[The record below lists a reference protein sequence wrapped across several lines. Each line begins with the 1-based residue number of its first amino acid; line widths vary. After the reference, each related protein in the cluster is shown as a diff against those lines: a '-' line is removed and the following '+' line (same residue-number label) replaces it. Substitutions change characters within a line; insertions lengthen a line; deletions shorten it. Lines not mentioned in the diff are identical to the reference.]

1 MKKSRN
7 LEKKQRL
14 QPPVKSYEIAASCS
28 PCWSK
33 DYSWRQSFKIGTD
46 LRLLVDT
53 GATLTAISWELNKTL
68 EKDLKNKFKPDDG
81 YELTAD
87 NGWSLS
93 KCYDLFLI
101 QCSFL
106 ALLREGLNQ
115 QTILGKDSLTG
126 YNQVIYISNSIITR
140 YQLQNEDNH
149 YTSPNSINEVLS
161 SMRRVRKSKS
171 LSNLISPSNWRRLC
185 SWGKYKV
192 NGRKESI
199 PTPSFSKW

>member
-28 PCWSK
+28 PCWRK
-33 DYSWRQSFKIGTD
+33 DYSWRQSFKIGRD

-87 NGWSLS
+87 NGWSLQVNVMTYS
-93 KCYDLFLI
+93 SYN
-101 QCSFL
+101 
-106 ALLREGLNQ
+106 AR
-115 QTILGKDSLTG
+115 SLP
-126 YNQVIYISNSIITR
+126 Y
-140 YQLQNEDNH
+140 
-149 YTSPNSINEVLS
+149 
-161 SMRRVRKSKS
+161 
-171 LSNLISPSNWRRLC
+171 W
-185 SWGKYKV
+185 
-192 NGRKESI
+192 
-199 PTPSFSKW
+199 